1 MREKETASVVS
12 QESIGTD
19 IYSMVIKTKAS
30 KEARAGQFISMY
42 CNDKTKLLP
51 RPISICEVN
60 KQESTLRVVYRVV
73 GGGTEEFSTYTAGDK
88 IDIIGPL
95 GNGFVKRAGKKG

>member
-19 IYSMVIKTKAS
+19 IYSMVIKTKAA

-42 CNDKTKLLP
+42 CND
-51 RPISICEVN
+51 ICPDHERN
-60 KQESTLRVVYRVV
+60 DFFR
-73 GGGTEEFSTYTAGDK
+73 
-88 IDIIGPL
+88 
-95 GNGFVKRAGKKG
+95 

>member
-19 IYSMVIKTKAS
+19 IYSMVIKTKAA

-42 CNDKTKLLP
+42 CMTRQNYFQDQL
-51 RPISICEVN
+51 
-60 KQESTLRVVYRVV
+60 VYVR
-73 GGGTEEFSTYTAGDK
+73 
-88 IDIIGPL
+88 
-95 GNGFVKRAGKKG
+95 